1 MQDVGGEIT
10 LEYLNRT
17 LILPG
22 VLLVCMGIFSPA
34 GASLV
39 IDLQA
44 NSFCDPQLEYPRN
57 LDDLYSLCTLS
68 SLQEGGD
75 LATVQGVTDQVGS
88 VSPQRPFAQGTVSAW
103 VNQNSMQ
110 GNANSVSSMIE
121 YHQKVTASG
130 KIEKFVFSVS
140 CVL

>member
-1 MQDVGGEIT
+1 
-10 LEYLNRT
+10 LEYLNRN

-22 VLLVCMGIFSPA
+22 FILICIGILSPA

-39 IDLQA
+39 TDFQG
-44 NSFCDPQLEYPRN
+44 NSVYDPQLESPQS

-68 SLQEGGD
+68 SLQKEGD
-75 LATVQGVTDQVGS
+75 LTTAQGVTDHVGS
-88 VSPQRPFAQGTVSAW
+88 VSLPRPYAQGTVSAW

-110 GNANSVSSMIE
+110 GNANVQSSMIE

-140 CVL
+140 CIL